1 MDVRT
6 CRRCR
11 KLFNYVAGQPICPVC
26 REELENLFQNVKKYL
41 ADNRNASINDV
52 AEACEV
58 DAQQIRQ
65 WVREERLQFSSDSA
79 VGINCESCGTMIRSG
94 RFCDN
99 CKVKMTNG
107 LNKAFGITPGATKNS
122 GATGGSTKGSPK
134 MRYLDN

>member
-65 WVREERLQFSSDSA
+65 WVREERLQFSSEMA
-79 VGINCESCGTMIRSG
+79 AGFGCERCGIGIRSG
-94 RFCDN
+94 RFCDK
-99 CKVKMTNG
+99 CKIEMTKSFNDVIRKPAHESSSEIS
-107 LNKAFGITPGATKNS
+107 N
-122 GATGGSTKGSPK
+122 TGKRESR
-134 MRYLDN
+134 MRFIDKR